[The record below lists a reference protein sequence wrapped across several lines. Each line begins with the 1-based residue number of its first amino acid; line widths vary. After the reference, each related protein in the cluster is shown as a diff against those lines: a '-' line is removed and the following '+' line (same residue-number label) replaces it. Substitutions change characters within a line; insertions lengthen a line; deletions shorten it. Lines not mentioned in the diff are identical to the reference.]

1 MLTTDTSRRDFLRG
15 LGTAGLVA
23 GFGLRPQH
31 VFGENRKLGVALLGL
46 GRYSTNQL
54 GPALRETKL
63 CYLAGVV
70 TGHPEKG
77 EKWTADYG
85 LNRKNVYSYDNFDQ
99 IAGNKDID
107 IVYVV
112 TPPGLHP
119 EFVIRAAKAGK
130 HVISEKPMATS
141 VADCDR
147 MIAACKAAKVKLG
160 IGYRLHYDLYHKEL
174 MRLAREQDFGPLMKM
189 TGDRGFVF
197 GQRAWR
203 IDKKLGGGG
212 PMMDLGIYII
222 QGACMAANGVAPVF
236 VTAHEEPKLKP
247 ELFNEVEETIRW
259 TMEFPNG
266 ARCDAVTSYNHSAD
280 KFRVEGAKGWLEFKE
295 HAFTYRGIV
304 AETSRG
310 PLNYTAINQQ
320 AAQMD
325 DFADCIVTGRN
336 TPVPGEL
343 GRRDMQ
349 IITAIYE
356 AAATGK
362 RVKVKA

>member
-1 MLTTDTSRRDFLRG
+1 
-15 LGTAGLVA
+15 
-23 GFGLRPQH
+23 
-31 VFGENRKLGVALLGL
+31 
-46 GRYSTNQL
+46 
-54 GPALRETKL
+54 
-63 CYLAGVV
+63 VV

-77 EKWTADYG
+77 EKWATDFG
-85 LNRKNVYSYDNFDQ
+85 LNRKNIYSYETFDR
-99 IAGNKDID
+99 IADNKDID

-112 TPPGLHP
+112 TPPALHP

-147 MIAACKAAKVKLG
+147 MIATCKAAKVKLA

-174 MRLAREQDFGPLMKM
+174 MRLARGQDFGHFMKM

-203 IDKKLGGGG
+203 IDKKLAGGG
-212 PMMDLGIYII
+212 PMMDLGIYIVH
-222 QGACMAANGVAPVF
+222 GACTAADGAAPVF
-236 VTAHEEPKLKP
+236 VTAHEEPKQKP

-259 TMEFPNG
+259 SMEFRNG
-266 ARCDAVTSYNHSAD
+266 ARCDAVTSFNHSAD
-280 KFRVEGAKGWLEFKE
+280 TFRAEGAKGWIEFKQ

-310 PLNYTAINQQ
+310 PLNFAAINQQ

-325 DFADCIVTGRN
+325 DFADCILSGRD

-343 GRRDMQ
+343 GRRDLQ

-356 AAATGK
+356 AARTGK
-362 RVKVKA
+362 RVKVNA

>member
-1 MLTTDTSRRDFLRG
+1 
-15 LGTAGLVA
+15 
-23 GFGLRPQH
+23 
-31 VFGENRKLGVALLGL
+31 
-46 GRYSTNQL
+46 
-54 GPALRETKL
+54 
-63 CYLAGVV
+63 
-70 TGHPEKG
+70 
-77 EKWTADYG
+77 
-85 LNRKNVYSYDNFDQ
+85 
-99 IAGNKDID
+99 
-107 IVYVV
+107 
-112 TPPGLHP
+112 
-119 EFVIRAAKAGK
+119 
-130 HVISEKPMATS
+130 VISEKPMATS

-147 MIAACKAAKVKLG
+147 MIAACKEAKVKLG

-203 IDKKLGGGG
+203 IDKKLAGGG

-222 QGACMAANGVAPVF
+222 QGACMAANGVAPMF

-259 TMEFPNG
+259 TMDFTNG
-266 ARCDAVTSYNHSAD
+266 ARCEAVTSFNHSAD

-310 PLNYTAINQQ
+310 PLNYVAINQQ

-325 DFADCIVTGRN
+325 DFADCILTGRK
-336 TPVPGEL
+336 TQVPGEL

-362 RVKVKA
+362 QVKVRT